1 MTKEEQLKAI
11 ILSKHK
17 SVSAFAEAVEIPY
30 TTVISILKR
39 GIDTSGIRVAIKIF
53 DALDLDIESVRD
65 TALREKKKDPPAPQ
79 PAKQKDLVSKED
91 VENVLVAL
99 GITQPGEHL
108 NDADL
113 EFLSG
118 IVSLI
123 RTWFDQKGKH
133 G

>member
-39 GIDTSGIRVAIKIF
+39 GIDTAGIRVAIKIF
-53 DALDLDIESVRD
+53 DALNLDIESVRD
-65 TALREKKKDPPAPQ
+65 TALREKKKDPPTSQTAR
-79 PAKQKDLVSKED
+79 QKDLVTKEE
-91 VENVLVAL
+91 VEAVLVGL
-99 GITQPGEHL
+99 GITNPGEHIT
-108 NDADL
+108 DADL
-113 EFLSG
+113 DFLSS
-118 IVSLI
+118 VVVLI
-123 RTWFDQKGKH
+123 QAWFNNKGKQ

>member
-1 MTKEEQLKAI
+1 MKLRIREARIHAGFTQKELADKLGVALTT
-11 ILSKHK
+11 LSGYETGRSDPKT
-17 SVSAFAEAVEIPY
+17 EYLIP
-30 TTVISILKR
+30 ISILCN
-39 GIDTSGIRVAIKIF
+39 T
-53 DALDLDIESVRD
+53 
-65 TALREKKKDPPAPQ
+65 T
-79 PAKQKDLVSKED
+79 

-108 NDADL
+108 TDADL

-123 RTWFDQKGKH
+123 RTWFDQKGKQ

>member
-39 GIDTSGIRVAIKIF
+39 GIDTAGIRVAIKIF
-53 DALDLDIESVRD
+53 DALNLDIESVRD
-65 TALREKKKDPPAPQ
+65 TALREKKKDPPTSQTAR
-79 PAKQKDLVSKED
+79 QKDFVTKEE
-91 VENVLVAL
+91 VEAVLVGL
-99 GITQPGEHL
+99 GITEPGEHIT
-108 NDADL
+108 DADL
-113 EFLSG
+113 DFLSS
-118 IVSLI
+118 VVVLI
-123 RTWFDQKGKH
+123 QAWFNNKGKQ

>member
-1 MTKEEQLKAI
+1 MKLRIREARIHAGFTQKELADKLGVALTT
-11 ILSKHK
+11 LSGYETGRSDPKT
-17 SVSAFAEAVEIPY
+17 EDLIP
-30 TTVISILKR
+30 ISILCNTTVDFLI
-39 GIDTSGIRVAIKIF
+39 GLTDKI
-53 DALDLDIESVRD
+53 E
-65 TALREKKKDPPAPQ
+65 KDPPAPQ

-108 NDADL
+108 TDADL

-123 RTWFDQKGKH
+123 RTWFDQKGKQ

>member
-1 MTKEEQLKAI
+1 MEFKIREAREAAN
-11 ILSKHK
+11 LSQRELAKLLGIAPATLHGYETGKHDPK
-17 SVSAFAEAVEIPY
+17 SDLLVQIARFCRTSVDFLLGFADGNE
-30 TTVISILKR
+30 
-39 GIDTSGIRVAIKIF
+39 
-53 DALDLDIESVRD
+53 
-65 TALREKKKDPPAPQ
+65 KDPPAPQ
-79 PAKQKDLVSKED
+79 SARQKDLVTKED

-108 NDADL
+108 TDADL

-123 RTWFDQKGKH
+123 RTWFDQKGKQ